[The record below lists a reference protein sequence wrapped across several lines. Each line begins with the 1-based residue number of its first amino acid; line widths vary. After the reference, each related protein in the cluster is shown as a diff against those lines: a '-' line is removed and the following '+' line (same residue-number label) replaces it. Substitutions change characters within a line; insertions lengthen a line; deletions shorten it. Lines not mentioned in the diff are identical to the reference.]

1 MGRQKIPIEI
11 IDKNTARDICFSK
24 RRKGLFSKAKKLARA
39 GSEIAILIFS
49 KVGSGIAIL
58 IFSKVGNVFSF
69 SHPTI
74 QSIADRF
81 LSVENS
87 KDGSSDNDKFH
98 GNADIVARGSDAAS
112 GGLTR
117 SSGEGESSTKGD
129 ELDGGDAIRQ
139 DKALE
144 SDDEEDE
151 LEREASSEA
160 EMLDI
165 TGSSQ
170 VEHAA
175 MQDAEH
181 ATGGESATEEET
193 LHSG

>member
-1 MGRQKIPIEI
+1 MGRRKIPIEI
-11 IDKNTARDICFSK
+11 IDKKTARDICFSK
-24 RRKGLFSKAKKLARA
+24 RRKGLFSEAKKLVRA
-39 GSEIAILIFS
+39 
-49 KVGSGIAIL
+49 GSGIAIL

-139 DKALE
+139 
-144 SDDEEDE
+144 
-151 LEREASSEA
+151 ERR
-160 EMLDI
+160 I
-165 TGSSQ
+165 I
-170 VEHAA
+170 
-175 MQDAEH
+175 
-181 ATGGESATEEET
+181 
-193 LHSG
+193 